1 MDGPGAP
8 ALGAAVRPTLPREC
22 RLIPP
27 PFFLFF
33 PQAVRVATQ
42 EVGQAG
48 GPVALALGAAVPPAA
63 PPPLLF
69 SLCTPSRVQPR
80 PAMRH
85 AGRTQGGG
93 GRLAD
98 WWPRPWALRSC
109 LPSPVPPPLCTQHPF
124 IAAHAPL
131 FGTRPPAR
139 SVTKVALLVPFA
151 NRFPCSTG
159 RPGPVACILDGAR
172 IHLDSQF
179 P

>member
-1 MDGPGAP
+1 MDGPVAP
-8 ALGAAVRPTLPREC
+8 ALGAAVRPTLPRAC

-48 GPVALALGAAVPPAA
+48 RPVAPALGTAVPPAA

-69 SLCTPSRVQPR
+69 SLCAPQAVCNHALRCG
-80 PAMRH
+80 MRD
-85 AGRTQGGG
+85 ARRGEG
-93 GRLAD
+93 AD

-109 LPSPVPPPLCTQHPF
+109 LPSPVPPPLCTQRPF

-139 SVTKVALLVPFA
+139 SMTKVALLVPFA